1 MMSFLDPVL
10 LSINAAPGVKSAA
23 TVTTL
28 PLELTPQ
35 WEFEVDGR
43 ADFPIDSLIHA
54 VSPLY
59 LETMGIRL
67 NGGRHFTDRDTAA
80 SQRVLIVNQ
89 AFIRKAFPN
98 RGTAIGQRVHLVK
111 EAASMFH
118 ETPREI
124 VGVVADVRKD
134 TDGLR
139 NDPTPA
145 AYIPQA
151 QSSDAFS
158 QVINHFVPIS
168 LVVKT
173 QGSPAQAAQSVKQIV
188 RSVDPLQPMVDIR
201 VMEEIVDRATI
212 RDRFNLT
219 LMGIFALVA
228 LVLASVGIYGVV
240 SYAVSQRTQELGVR
254 IALGAS
260 FTDVLGLVIGRG
272 MVTALAGVAA
282 GVVGAYALSRFLAGL
297 LFSIKAADPLTF
309 ALVTVLILTVAF
321 VANLVPARRA
331 TRVDPIRALRYE

>member
-1 MMSFLDPVL
+1 
-10 LSINAAPGVKSAA
+10 
-23 TVTTL
+23 
-28 PLELTPQ
+28 
-35 WEFEVDGR
+35 
-43 ADFPIDSLIHA
+43 
-54 VSPLY
+54 
-59 LETMGIRL
+59 
-67 NGGRHFTDRDTAA
+67 
-80 SQRVLIVNQ
+80 
-89 AFIRKAFPN
+89 
-98 RGTAIGQRVHLVK
+98 
-111 EAASMFH
+111 MFH
-118 ETPREI
+118 ETTREI
-124 VGVVADVRKD
+124 VGVVGDVRED

-158 QVINHFVPIS
+158 QIINHFVPIS

-188 RSVDPLQPMVDIR
+188 RSVDPLQPVADIR
-201 VMEEIVDRATI
+201 VMEEIVDRATS

-240 SYAVSQRTQELGVR
+240 SYAVLQRTQELGVR

-309 ALVTVLILTVAF
+309 ALVTVLMLTVAF
-321 VANLVPARRA
+321 MANLVPALRA